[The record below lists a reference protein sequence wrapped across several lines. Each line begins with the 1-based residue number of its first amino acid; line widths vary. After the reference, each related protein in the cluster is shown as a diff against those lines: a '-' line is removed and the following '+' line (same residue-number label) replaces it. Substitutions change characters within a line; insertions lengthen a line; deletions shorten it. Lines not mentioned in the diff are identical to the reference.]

1 MSRYID
7 AEMYITAEIYN
18 EQYEEYKTERMTIAE
33 FLDRYT
39 DEGCPSNDK
48 EQEHEKASKE
58 KA

>member
-7 AEMYITAEIYN
+7 AGMYITAEIYD
-18 EQYEEYKTERMTIAE
+18 EEHEEYKTERMTIAE

-48 EQEHEKASKE
+48 EQDHEQE
-58 KA
+58 